1 MNSAPA
7 EQKNLSRTMFLVFVV
22 VIMSQVNIHIFT
34 DDFKV
39 TIAAIVIPLFVY
51 LIEGISIIQL
61 TFVSAFAILGA
72 RILGHLILTGG
83 TGLEIY
89 SYLPETIFYC
99 TYGLLLLVYDSAS
112 EHKYEL
118 KYFIPAVAVIDYFC
132 NTLELSIRIHM
143 AAFRPDA
150 QFVIVAVA
158 VSRAVILWVILEGF
172 GRYRLTLLSRAHAE
186 RYQRL
191 LILMSRLSGE
201 VLWMKKNIAGIESTM
216 STSYGLYDN
225 LQEQGNPAAEDAL
238 TVAKDIHEVKKEYYL
253 IMRGLSEALEEEVNE
268 EGMAVDEIYTILINA
283 VNDEFAGTGK
293 KITVNVNSEDRLF
306 TKETYI
312 FLSVFHNLMT
322 NAVEASGE
330 NGIFMSIEEHRR
342 GDEYVFLFHDDGAG
356 IADKYRESIFR
367 PRFSTKIDYETGVV
381 NRGLG
386 LPIIKGMIEEN
397 LHGTISLLP
406 CEKGT
411 SFEIAIPAEELTETE
426 Q

>member
-1 MNSAPA
+1 
-7 EQKNLSRTMFLVFVV
+7 
-22 VIMSQVNIHIFT
+22 
-34 DDFKV
+34 
-39 TIAAIVIPLFVY
+39 
-51 LIEGISIIQL
+51 
-61 TFVSAFAILGA
+61 
-72 RILGHLILTGG
+72 
-83 TGLEIY
+83 
-89 SYLPETIFYC
+89 
-99 TYGLLLLVYDSAS
+99 
-112 EHKYEL
+112 
-118 KYFIPAVAVIDYFC
+118 
-132 NTLELSIRIHM
+132 
-143 AAFRPDA
+143 
-150 QFVIVAVA
+150 
-158 VSRAVILWVILEGF
+158 
-172 GRYRLTLLSRAHAE
+172 
-186 RYQRL
+186 
-191 LILMSRLSGE
+191 
-201 VLWMKKNIAGIESTM
+201 MKKNIAGIESTM

>member
-1 MNSAPA
+1 
-7 EQKNLSRTMFLVFVV
+7 MFLVFVV

-342 GDEYVFLFHDDGAG
+342 GDEYVFLFHEKCA
-356 IADKYRESIFR
+356 
-367 PRFSTKIDYETGVV
+367 VV
-381 NRGLG
+381 VSDLCCCRDVAH
-386 LPIIKGMIEEN
+386 IKCRV
-397 LHGTISLLP
+397 SAY
-406 CEKGT
+406 
-411 SFEIAIPAEELTETE
+411 F
-426 Q
+426 